1 MTINSLTN
9 QFTLTNKTLNFII
22 NPCNIFQVM
31 GLDQDTSY
39 TSILKTIVCPFPCN
53 FNGIQSLNILIENIN
68 TENLDS
74 LSKSNSTVVQSIPID
89 FTSQQIS
96 FNKTNNFSFLIKQD
110 VIGLFQIDIRD
121 DLENLINLNNQHW
134 NMTLQFTDL
143 VNVDRFSSYNNFHT
157 ILGTT
162 IK

>member
-1 MTINSLTN
+1 MGFDQGTSYALTN
-9 QFTLTNKTLNFII
+9 NF
-22 NPCNIFQVM
+22 
-31 GLDQDTSY
+31 
-39 TSILKTIVCPFPCN
+39 VCPFPCN
-53 FNGIQSLNILIENIN
+53 FNGIQSLNVLIENIN

-89 FTSQQIS
+89 YVSQQIS

-110 VIGLFQIDIRD
+110 VIGLIQIDIMD

-157 ILGTT
+157 ILGT
-162 IK
+162 KK

>member
-1 MTINSLTN
+1 
-9 QFTLTNKTLNFII
+9 
-22 NPCNIFQVM
+22 M

-39 TSILKTIVCPFPCN
+39 TSILKTIVCPYPCN
-53 FNGIQSLNILIENIN
+53 FNGIQSLNILIENLN

-89 FTSQQIS
+89 FTLQQIS
-96 FNKTNNFSFLIKQD
+96 FNKTNNFSFLVKQD
-110 VIGLFQIDIRD
+110 VIGLIQIDIRD

-134 NMTLQFTDL
+134 NMTLQFKDL
-143 VNVDRFSSYNNFHT
+143 VNVNRFTSYNNFHT